1 MSLNRINS
9 EGILALS
16 VDGVDNPAE
25 LARVRVRGGDGQDLG
40 QGKRVLQDVDG
51 VLLSGRKEKIGHYLR
66 P

>member
-16 VDGVDNPAE
+16 VDGVDNAAE

-51 VLLSGRKEKIGHYLR
+51 VLL
-66 P
+66 